1 MAAIIGSPT
10 RYIQGKGEMKN
21 LCSYADKFG
30 KNLFILTSAS
40 GRKRVEPAI
49 NEGNKDSNL
58 VYDVFNGECC
68 MTEINRII
76 KIVEEA
82 GSDVII
88 GIGGGKIH
96 DTSKA
101 VAYYTKKPVIIVP
114 TIASTDAPCSAL
126 SVIYTDESVFEK
138 ITKSSI
144 SINSK
149 LITDEDYGLWT
160 KTYSDSNG
168 VQKISVSESEGTSFT
183 VPDNGLLA
191 TIKFKAIANATTS
204 TINFNNIALVDVN
217 KSDIDAGNMSIRIPE
232 SGATTYTI
240 TYNPNT
246 TDLVENIM
254 SSGVKVE
261 GENYTIAGAPS
272 RVGYTFTGWN
282 TAANGSGTS
291 YAANATYSTDA
302 ELNLYAQWQIKSAT
316 LTVNPNGGIWEGRTT
331 TQTYTQDYQTT
342 KAISN
347 PTSGPNG
354 YIVRFNSNGG
364 NTINQITQTQSFSNW
379 NLTGGGQLNGTTY
392 TFGDTAGTL
401 TAQYVGD
408 AITLPTPTKTGA
420 TFNGWYT
427 QLSGGS
433 RVGGAGESYTPSS
446 TTTLFA
452 QWNEVQYTLTVNP
465 NSGTWNGSSS
475 SQTLNGTYNSTKTIS
490 NPTAPNGYTVILND
504 NGTTS
509 NIVQTKTFSGWTN
522 AGSGSISGTTYT
534 YGAGDGTITANYT
547 ANSVNLPTPSKTGY
561 VFDGWYTAATDG
573 NKITS
578 PYMPT
583 NNTTLY
589 AHWTANRYTITF
601 DNAGGQNTI
610 TTKEISYG
618 QTYGTLPTPTKAGY
632 TFDGWYNGST
642 KVTES
647 DTVNI
652 TSNTTL
658 TARWLG
664 SEYTV
669 IFDPD
674 GGNVNPTTKKVRNGG
689 TYGTLPTPTKTG
701 NIFKGWYKDTTKI
714 EETTTVD
721 TSTNITLKAS
731 WEVIKYTL
739 TVNPNGGTWNGNTTS
754 QTFEQGYGTTKTIA
768 NPTATPSG
776 YTVRFNTNGGTST
789 DSLQQIQTTAFDGWK
804 LTGGGTFVA
813 PTYTYGTS
821 NGTLTA
827 QYTGNNVTL
836 PNATKTGSTLKGWYT
851 SGTGGTRVGGAG
863 DAYTPTESTTLF
875 AQWNETE
882 YTLTV
887 NPNGGVWNGSASNQ
901 TVVGTY
907 NSTKTIANPTAPN
920 GYTVTLNDNGRTNSI
935 VQTKTFSRWINS
947 GSGNIRDNT
956 TYTFG
961 NGDGTLTAE
970 YTANV
975 VTLPTPTKD
984 GYTFNGW
991 YTESTGGNKVNS
1003 PYTPNNDITL
1013 YSHWT
1018 ANKYTITFNND
1029 GGQNSTTTKEVTYG
1043 EKYGT
1048 LPTPTKDGY
1057 TFDGWFTSNGTKISE
1072 NDNVNIT
1079 ENITLIAKWQGESYT
1094 LTVNPNGGTWNESS
1108 EIQTVVGTYNS
1119 TREISNPIA
1128 PKGYTVTLNDS
1139 ENTTSIVQTKSFN
1152 GWAKTGSG
1160 TIAGTTYTFG
1170 NGNGEI
1176 VANYTSNKV
1185 TLPIP
1190 TKEGYTFKGW
1200 FTQENGGTKVETS
1213 YMPESNTTLYAQW
1226 EANKYTITFDGNGVT
1241 LEQNSKEVT
1250 YGQAYGELP
1259 TPTKEGYDFDGWY
1272 TEDGNLIKSSDIV
1285 NITKNITLTASW
1297 SVKKYTVTFK
1307 NDDGSVLYTTLAQ
1320 YGNKI
1325 VYSGKTPV
1333 STKIIPGYESKFKGW
1348 ENQDALESIQG
1359 DTTVTAIYEVTI
1371 IQYKIIY
1378 NNIRDCDNSKNPTSY
1393 TIKDSN
1399 ITLEN
1404 LEDKEGSKF
1413 LGWYDKA
1420 VGGNKVESIDT
1431 SKLENIILYAQ
1442 WKDDKLYLKSEK
1454 YKVGENDIDNYEDGD
1469 IYLDKIQPET
1479 TLKQLM
1485 ENCDTNG
1492 IISVI
1497 DRNGKEITKDEIVGT
1512 GMKIKVTRYEQQ
1524 IQLTAIVM
1532 GDLDGDGKVSA
1543 VDLSTLNQAILKDTK
1558 LGEVEFKAADLDDNI
1573 KLTATDLST
1582 INNTILKNIKLTY
1595 DKSLD
1600 KKTNE

>member
-1 MAAIIGSPT
+1 M
-10 RYIQGKGEMKN
+10 
-21 LCSYADKFG
+21 
-30 KNLFILTSAS
+30 
-40 GRKRVEPAI
+40 
-49 NEGNKDSNL
+49 
-58 VYDVFNGECC
+58 
-68 MTEINRII
+68 
-76 KIVEEA
+76 
-82 GSDVII
+82 
-88 GIGGGKIH
+88 
-96 DTSKA
+96 
-101 VAYYTKKPVIIVP
+101 
-114 TIASTDAPCSAL
+114 
-126 SVIYTDESVFEK
+126 
-138 ITKSSI
+138 
-144 SINSK
+144 
-149 LITDEDYGLWT
+149 
-160 KTYSDSNG
+160 
-168 VQKISVSESEGTSFT
+168 
-183 VPDNGLLA
+183 
-191 TIKFKAIANATTS
+191 
-204 TINFNNIALVDVN
+204 
-217 KSDIDAGNMSIRIPE
+217 
-232 SGATTYTI
+232 
-240 TYNPNT
+240 
-246 TDLVENIM
+246 
-254 SSGVKVE
+254 
-261 GENYTIAGAPS
+261 
-272 RVGYTFTGWN
+272 
-282 TAANGSGTS
+282 
-291 YAANATYSTDA
+291 
-302 ELNLYAQWQIKSAT
+302 
-316 LTVNPNGGIWEGRTT
+316 
-331 TQTYTQDYQTT
+331 
-342 KAISN
+342 
-347 PTSGPNG
+347 
-354 YIVRFNSNGG
+354 
-364 NTINQITQTQSFSNW
+364 
-379 NLTGGGQLNGTTY
+379 
-392 TFGDTAGTL
+392 
-401 TAQYVGD
+401 
-408 AITLPTPTKTGA
+408 
-420 TFNGWYT
+420 
-427 QLSGGS
+427 
-433 RVGGAGESYTPSS
+433 
-446 TTTLFA
+446 
-452 QWNEVQYTLTVNP
+452 
-465 NSGTWNGSSS
+465 
-475 SQTLNGTYNSTKTIS
+475 
-490 NPTAPNGYTVILND
+490 
-504 NGTTS
+504 
-509 NIVQTKTFSGWTN
+509 
-522 AGSGSISGTTYT
+522 
-534 YGAGDGTITANYT
+534 
-547 ANSVNLPTPSKTGY
+547 
-561 VFDGWYTAATDG
+561 
-573 NKITS
+573 
-578 PYMPT
+578 
-583 NNTTLY
+583 
-589 AHWTANRYTITF
+589 
-601 DNAGGQNTI
+601 
-610 TTKEISYG
+610 
-618 QTYGTLPTPTKAGY
+618 
-632 TFDGWYNGST
+632 
-642 KVTES
+642 
-647 DTVNI
+647 
-652 TSNTTL
+652 
-658 TARWLG
+658 
-664 SEYTV
+664 
-669 IFDPD
+669 
-674 GGNVNPTTKKVRNGG
+674 
-689 TYGTLPTPTKTG
+689 
-701 NIFKGWYKDTTKI
+701 
-714 EETTTVD
+714 
-721 TSTNITLKAS
+721 
-731 WEVIKYTL
+731 
-739 TVNPNGGTWNGNTTS
+739 
-754 QTFEQGYGTTKTIA
+754 
-768 NPTATPSG
+768 
-776 YTVRFNTNGGTST
+776 
-789 DSLQQIQTTAFDGWK
+789 
-804 LTGGGTFVA
+804 
-813 PTYTYGTS
+813 
-821 NGTLTA
+821 
-827 QYTGNNVTL
+827 
-836 PNATKTGSTLKGWYT
+836 
-851 SGTGGTRVGGAG
+851 
-863 DAYTPTESTTLF
+863 F

-882 YTLTV
+882 YTLTI

-901 TVVGTY
+901 TVIGTY
-907 NSTKTIANPTAPN
+907 NSTRTIANPTAPN

-1152 GWAKTGSG
+1152 GWTKTGSG
-1160 TIAGTTYTFG
+1160 TIAGTTYTFE

-1200 FTQENGGTKVETS
+1200 FTQENGGTKIETS
-1213 YMPESNTTLYAQW
+1213 YMPESDITLYTQW

-1250 YGQAYGELP
+1250 YGQTYGELP
-1259 TPTKEGYDFDGWY
+1259 EPTKEGYDFDGWY

-1285 NITKNITLTASW
+1285 NITKNTTLTASW

-1420 VGGNKVESIDT
+1420 VEGNKVESIDT

-1454 YKVGENDIDNYEDGD
+1454 YKIGENDIDNYEDGD

-1497 DRNGKEITKDEIVGT
+1497 DKNGKEITEDEIVGT
-1512 GMKIKVTRYEQQ
+1512 GMKIKVTRYGQQ
-1524 IQLTAIVM
+1524 IQLTAVVM

-1543 VDLSTLNQAILKDTK
+1543 VDLSTLNQVLLKIIQIN
-1558 LGEVEFKAADLDDNI
+1558 GAEFKAADLDDNKKI
-1573 KLTATDLST
+1573 TATDLST

>member
-1 MAAIIGSPT
+1 MQKRKKIISGYLILIIFVSLFSPLVSNAETLSDDAYIYLSCDDMQLVAGSKITVTMHLDLKSGTKVDTLSAAINYDPT
-10 RYIQGKGEMKN
+10 ILSFDDEN
-21 LCSYADKFG
+21 E
-30 KNLFILTSAS
+30 FIVNSETKWTAPTY
-40 GRKRVEPAI
+40 V
-49 NEGNKDSNL
+49 DSN
-58 VYDVFNGECC
+58 G
-68 MTEINRII
+68 RIQI
-76 KIVEEA
+76 ETSR
-82 GSDVII
+82 SD
-88 GIGGGKIH
+88 
-96 DTSKA
+96 
-101 VAYYTKKPVIIVP
+101 
-114 TIASTDAPCSAL
+114 
-126 SVIYTDESVFEK
+126 
-138 ITKSSI
+138 TKSSKTGI
-144 SINSK
+144 MFTFDFNVLQNASRTTLEIEEPVNFAYMGDDIWGKGSELRVPK
-149 LITDEDYGLWT
+149 SAS
-160 KTYSDSNG
+160 TYS
-168 VQKISVSESEGTSFT
+168 
-183 VPDNGLLA
+183 
-191 TIKFKAIANATTS
+191 IK
-204 TINFNNIALVDVN
+204 
-217 KSDIDAGNMSIRIPE
+217 
-232 SGATTYTI
+232 
-240 TYNPNT
+240 YNSNT
-246 TDLVENIM
+246 TDSVTNMPVDGSKI
-254 SSGVKVE
+254 E
-261 GENYTIAGAPS
+261 GINYTIADAPS
-272 RVGYTFTGWN
+272 RAGYTFTGWN
-282 TAANGSGTS
+282 TEANGSGTQ
-291 YAANATYSTDA
+291 YVANATYTTDA
-302 ELNLYAQWQIKSAT
+302 DLNLYAQWQIQATT
-316 LTVNPNGGIWEGRTT
+316 LTVDPNGGIWEGRTT
-331 TQTYTQDYQTT
+331 TQTYTQNYQTT

-364 NTINQITQTQSFSNW
+364 NTINQITQTQSFSKW

-427 QLSGGS
+427 QLSGGL

-475 SQTLNGTYNSTKTIS
+475 SQILNGTYNSTKTIS

-610 TTKEISYG
+610 TTKEVSYG

-754 QTFEQGYGTTKTIA
+754 QNFEQGYGTTKTIA

-907 NSTKTIANPTAPN
+907 NSTRTIANPTAPN

-1029 GGQNSTTTKEVTYG
+1029 GGQNSTPTKEVTYG

-1057 TFDGWFTSNGTKISE
+1057 AFDGWFTSNGTKISE

-1139 ENTTSIVQTKSFN
+1139 ENTTSVVQTKSFN
-1152 GWAKTGSG
+1152 GWTKTGSG

-1200 FTQENGGTKVETS
+1200 FTQKNGGTKVETS
-1213 YMPESNTTLYAQW
+1213 YMPESNITLYAQW
-1226 EANKYTITFDGNGVT
+1226 EANTYTITFDGNGVT

-1259 TPTKEGYDFDGWY
+1259 TPTKEGYDFVGWY
-1272 TEDGNLIKSSDIV
+1272 TEDGNLIKSNDIV
-1285 NITKNITLTASW
+1285 NITKNTTLTASW
-1297 SVKKYTVTFK
+1297 SVKKYTVIFK

-1413 LGWYDKA
+1413 VGWYDKA
-1420 VGGNKVESIDT
+1420 VEGNKVESIDT

-1485 ENCDTNG
+1485 ESCDTNG

-1497 DRNGKEITKDEIVGT
+1497 DKNGKEITEDKIVGT
-1512 GMKIKVTRYEQQ
+1512 GMKIKVTRHEQQ
-1524 IQLTAIVM
+1524 IQLTAVVM

-1558 LGEVEFKAADLDDNI
+1558 LGELEFKAADLDDNI

>member
-1 MAAIIGSPT
+1 MISKYLKKLNKMLIITGFIWIISLFFAHNTVLAYGTWQGDETSGMPQKGQYSP
-10 RYIQGKGEMKN
+10 KG
-21 LCSYADKFG
+21 
-30 KNLFILTSAS
+30 
-40 GRKRVEPAI
+40 
-49 NEGNKDSNL
+49 
-58 VYDVFNGECC
+58 
-68 MTEINRII
+68 
-76 KIVEEA
+76 
-82 GSDVII
+82 
-88 GIGGGKIH
+88 
-96 DTSKA
+96 
-101 VAYYTKKPVIIVP
+101 
-114 TIASTDAPCSAL
+114 
-126 SVIYTDESVFEK
+126 
-138 ITKSSI
+138 
-144 SINSK
+144 
-149 LITDEDYGLWT
+149 
-160 KTYSDSNG
+160 
-168 VQKISVSESEGTSFT
+168 
-183 VPDNGLLA
+183 GLL
-191 TIKFKAIANATTS
+191 
-204 TINFNNIALVDVN
+204 
-217 KSDIDAGNMSIRIPE
+217 P
-232 SGATTYTI
+232 
-240 TYNPNT
+240 
-246 TDLVENIM
+246 
-254 SSGVKVE
+254 
-261 GENYTIAGAPS
+261 
-272 RVGYTFTGWN
+272 
-282 TAANGSGTS
+282 
-291 YAANATYSTDA
+291 
-302 ELNLYAQWQIKSAT
+302 QILK
-316 LTVNPNGGIWEGRTT
+316 E
-331 TQTYTQDYQTT
+331 
-342 KAISN
+342 
-347 PTSGPNG
+347 
-354 YIVRFNSNGG
+354 
-364 NTINQITQTQSFSNW
+364 
-379 NLTGGGQLNGTTY
+379 
-392 TFGDTAGTL
+392 
-401 TAQYVGD
+401 
-408 AITLPTPTKTGA
+408 
-420 TFNGWYT
+420 
-427 QLSGGS
+427 
-433 RVGGAGESYTPSS
+433 
-446 TTTLFA
+446 
-452 QWNEVQYTLTVNP
+452 
-465 NSGTWNGSSS
+465 
-475 SQTLNGTYNSTKTIS
+475 
-490 NPTAPNGYTVILND
+490 
-504 NGTTS
+504 
-509 NIVQTKTFSGWTN
+509 KTFSGDADTEFPYTPWSTDVS
-522 AGSGSISGTTYT
+522 AGTVYCADSGSAIRYGKYDPALHYANEGVGAIFGIDYTNYSSYKLLMTKLCDEIGREIFDNMNKFLEGLMTKDWKYIATIPTSIGYKQIQGPTYYDDIYDIDTSKPIVVTKANAEYGDGETSYNYTRAEMSALKIATKIFKGLSNWDKTYTTDDKSTNMKAWEVSLWLGDKIDGPKAVIMETEDRAENGYKQKGNTKTANNFTNSKSANVAYILTAMENAYSGATNSIRERYNLADIQTAYWEAVDFDGISKAHETQNGLTLFERAKSYQTFVNKDLTNFQAKIDMSQTQIITNRNTNNYIVGPITINYPYYEDISYLKSIYLKINEDKGASSKTLIYDENNDDFEIEFIGQKVSGSNGLKKEYPASGSQFYIKFSASETAYPTKVGLYADVEHIKSSKIEYNELDTKANVYQYIGFVASSRDYNADHRKKRLRLAYGTAHATITYSYKVRVPKKIIYVFGIPVVVSWKWVTSYGWKNFTIDSNHYRDRTYDIAQPFVMMTREPVDEIKSQKLTVALEGKREYDVYHIEQHKDNITPPKNPGINTDTSVIDLTMKISGKVWVDGSVGKENQYDGKNGEGDTPMSNVKVSLYEVSKKPTT
-534 YGAGDGTITANYT
+534 
-547 ANSVNLPTPSKTGY
+547 
-561 VFDGWYTAATDG
+561 
-573 NKITS
+573 
-578 PYMPT
+578 
-583 NNTTLY
+583 
-589 AHWTANRYTITF
+589 
-601 DNAGGQNTI
+601 
-610 TTKEISYG
+610 
-618 QTYGTLPTPTKAGY
+618 
-632 TFDGWYNGST
+632 ST
-642 KVTES
+642 K
-647 DTVNI
+647 
-652 TSNTTL
+652 
-658 TARWLG
+658 
-664 SEYTV
+664 
-669 IFDPD
+669 PK
-674 GGNVNPTTKKVRNGG
+674 P
-689 TYGTLPTPTKTG
+689 TLPTPTKTG

-754 QTFEQGYGTTKTIA
+754 QNFEQGYGTTKTIA

-863 DAYTPTESTTLF
+863 DAYKPTESTTLF

-984 GYTFNGW
+984 GYTF
-991 YTESTGGNKVNS
+991 
-1003 PYTPNNDITL
+1003 
-1013 YSHWT
+1013 
-1018 ANKYTITFNND
+1018 
-1029 GGQNSTTTKEVTYG
+1029 
-1043 EKYGT
+1043 
-1048 LPTPTKDGY
+1048 
-1057 TFDGWFTSNGTKISE
+1057 DGWFTSNGTKISE

-1139 ENTTSIVQTKSFN
+1139 ENTTSVVQTKSFN
-1152 GWAKTGSG
+1152 GWAKTGRG

-1200 FTQENGGTKVETS
+1200 FTQENGGTKIETS
-1213 YMPESNTTLYAQW
+1213 YMPESDITLYTQW

-1250 YGQAYGELP
+1250 YGQTYGELP
-1259 TPTKEGYDFDGWY
+1259 EPTKEGYDFDGWY
-1272 TEDGNLIKSSDIV
+1272 TEDGNLIKSTDIV
-1285 NITKNITLTASW
+1285 NITKNITLTANW

-1348 ENQDALESIQG
+1348 ENEEALENIQC

-1371 IQYKIIY
+1371 IQYKITY
-1378 NNIRDCDNSKNPTSY
+1378 NNIRDCDNSKNPTGY

-1404 LEDKEGSKF
+1404 LEDKEDSKF

-1420 VGGNKVESIDT
+1420 VEGNKVESIDT

-1497 DRNGKEITKDEIVGT
+1497 DKNGKEITEDEIVGT
-1512 GMKIKVTRYEQQ
+1512 GMKIKVTRYGQQ
-1524 IQLTAIVM
+1524 IQLTAVVM

-1543 VDLSTLNQAILKDTK
+1543 VDLSTLNQVLLKIIQIN
-1558 LGEVEFKAADLDDNI
+1558 GSEFKAADLDDNKKI
-1573 KLTATDLST
+1573 TATDLST
-1582 INNTILKNIKLTY
+1582 INNTILKNIELTY
-1595 DKSLD
+1595 DKSFD
-1600 KKTNE
+1600 RKTNE

>member
-1 MAAIIGSPT
+1 MQMLKNQAKSKNISLLLLISILIQMVMPLTTLAAG
-10 RYIQGKGEMKN
+10 
-21 LCSYADKFG
+21 
-30 KNLFILTSAS
+30 LTVKLSSSA
-40 GRKRVEPAI
+40 
-49 NEGNKDSNL
+49 
-58 VYDVFNGECC
+58 
-68 MTEINRII
+68 TEI
-76 KIVEEA
+76 KA
-82 GSDVII
+82 GDTISVNIYVT
-88 GIGGGKIH
+88 GGE
-96 DTSKA
+96 TSYFS
-101 VAYYTKKPVIIVP
+101 AYLEY
-114 TIASTDAPCSAL
+114 
-126 SVIYTDESVFEK
+126 DESVFEK

-149 LITDEDYGLWT
+149 LIADEDYGLWT
-160 KTYSDSNG
+160 KTYSNSNG
-168 VQKISVSESEGTSFT
+168 VQKISISESEGTSFT
-183 VPDNGLLA
+183 IPDNGLLA

-204 TINFNNIALVDVN
+204 TIKFNNIALVDVN
-217 KSDIDAGNMSIRIPE
+217 KSDIDAGNMSIKIPE

-261 GENYTIAGAPS
+261 GKNYTIASAPS

-282 TAANGSGTS
+282 TAANGSGTP

-331 TQTYTQDYQTT
+331 TQTYTQNYQTT

-364 NTINQITQTQSFSNW
+364 NTINQIIQTQSFSNW

-573 NKITS
+573 SKITS

-601 DNAGGQNTI
+601 DNAGGQNST
-610 TTKEISYG
+610 TTKEVSYG

-647 DTVNI
+647 DIVNI

-669 IFDPD
+669 TFDPD
-674 GGNVNPTTKKVRNGG
+674 GGNVNPTTKKVINGG

-721 TSTNITLKAS
+721 ISTNITLKAS

-754 QTFEQGYGTTKTIA
+754 QNFGQGYGTTKTIS

-907 NSTKTIANPTAPN
+907 NST
-920 GYTVTLNDNGRTNSI
+920 
-935 VQTKTFSRWINS
+935 
-947 GSGNIRDNT
+947 
-956 TYTFG
+956 
-961 NGDGTLTAE
+961 
-970 YTANV
+970 
-975 VTLPTPTKD
+975 
-984 GYTFNGW
+984 
-991 YTESTGGNKVNS
+991 
-1003 PYTPNNDITL
+1003 
-1013 YSHWT
+1013 
-1018 ANKYTITFNND
+1018 
-1029 GGQNSTTTKEVTYG
+1029 
-1043 EKYGT
+1043 
-1048 LPTPTKDGY
+1048 
-1057 TFDGWFTSNGTKISE
+1057 
-1072 NDNVNIT
+1072 
-1079 ENITLIAKWQGESYT
+1079 
-1094 LTVNPNGGTWNESS
+1094 
-1108 EIQTVVGTYNS
+1108 
-1119 TREISNPIA
+1119 REISNPIA

-1152 GWAKTGSG
+1152 GWTKTGSG
-1160 TIAGTTYTFG
+1160 TIAGTTYTFE

-1200 FTQENGGTKVETS
+1200 FTQENGGTKIETS
-1213 YMPESNTTLYAQW
+1213 YMPESDITLYTQW

-1272 TEDGNLIKSSDIV
+1272 TEDGNLIKSTDIV
-1285 NITKNITLTASW
+1285 NITKNTTLTASW

-1348 ENQDALESIQG
+1348 ENEEALENIQC

-1454 YKVGENDIDNYEDGD
+1454 YKVGENDIDNYEYGD

-1497 DRNGKEITKDEIVGT
+1497 DKNGKEITEDEIVGT
-1512 GMKIKVTRYEQQ
+1512 GMKIKVTRYGQQ
-1524 IQLTAIVM
+1524 IQLTAVVM

-1543 VDLSTLNQAILKDTK
+1543 VDLSTLNQVLLKIIQIN
-1558 LGEVEFKAADLDDNI
+1558 GAEFKAADLDDNKKI
-1573 KLTATDLST
+1573 TATDLST

>member
-1 MAAIIGSPT
+1 MRMLKNQPKSKIISLLLLVSILIQMVMPLTTLAAG
-10 RYIQGKGEMKN
+10 
-21 LCSYADKFG
+21 
-30 KNLFILTSAS
+30 LTVRFSSSA
-40 GRKRVEPAI
+40 
-49 NEGNKDSNL
+49 
-58 VYDVFNGECC
+58 
-68 MTEINRII
+68 TEI
-76 KIVEEA
+76 KA
-82 GSDVII
+82 GDTISVNIYVT
-88 GIGGGKIH
+88 GGE
-96 DTSKA
+96 TSYFS
-101 VAYYTKKPVIIVP
+101 AYLEY
-114 TIASTDAPCSAL
+114 
-126 SVIYTDESVFEK
+126 DESVFEK
-138 ITKSSI
+138 ITKNSI

-149 LITDEDYGLWT
+149 LIADEDYGLWT
-160 KTYSDSNG
+160 KTYSNSNG
-168 VQKISVSESEGTSFT
+168 VQKISISESEGTSFT

-204 TINFNNIALVDVN
+204 TIKFNNIALVDVN
-217 KSDIDAGNMSIRIPE
+217 KSDIDAGNMSIKIPE

-261 GENYTIAGAPS
+261 GKNYTIASAPS

-282 TAANGSGTS
+282 TAANGSGTP

-331 TQTYTQDYQTT
+331 TQTYTQNYQTT

-364 NTINQITQTQSFSNW
+364 NTINQIIQTQSFSNW

-475 SQTLNGTYNSTKTIS
+475 IQTLNGTYNSTKTIS
-490 NPTAPNGYTVILND
+490 
-504 NGTTS
+504 
-509 NIVQTKTFSGWTN
+509 
-522 AGSGSISGTTYT
+522 
-534 YGAGDGTITANYT
+534 
-547 ANSVNLPTPSKTGY
+547 
-561 VFDGWYTAATDG
+561 
-573 NKITS
+573 
-578 PYMPT
+578 
-583 NNTTLY
+583 
-589 AHWTANRYTITF
+589 
-601 DNAGGQNTI
+601 
-610 TTKEISYG
+610 
-618 QTYGTLPTPTKAGY
+618 
-632 TFDGWYNGST
+632 
-642 KVTES
+642 
-647 DTVNI
+647 
-652 TSNTTL
+652 
-658 TARWLG
+658 
-664 SEYTV
+664 
-669 IFDPD
+669 
-674 GGNVNPTTKKVRNGG
+674 
-689 TYGTLPTPTKTG
+689 
-701 NIFKGWYKDTTKI
+701 
-714 EETTTVD
+714 
-721 TSTNITLKAS
+721 
-731 WEVIKYTL
+731 
-739 TVNPNGGTWNGNTTS
+739 
-754 QTFEQGYGTTKTIA
+754 
-768 NPTATPSG
+768 
-776 YTVRFNTNGGTST
+776 
-789 DSLQQIQTTAFDGWK
+789 
-804 LTGGGTFVA
+804 
-813 PTYTYGTS
+813 
-821 NGTLTA
+821 
-827 QYTGNNVTL
+827 
-836 PNATKTGSTLKGWYT
+836 
-851 SGTGGTRVGGAG
+851 
-863 DAYTPTESTTLF
+863 
-875 AQWNETE
+875 
-882 YTLTV
+882 
-887 NPNGGVWNGSASNQ
+887 
-901 TVVGTY
+901 
-907 NSTKTIANPTAPN
+907 NPTAPN

-1152 GWAKTGSG
+1152 GWTKTGSG
-1160 TIAGTTYTFG
+1160 TIAGTTYTFE

-1200 FTQENGGTKVETS
+1200 FTQENGGTKIETS
-1213 YMPESNTTLYAQW
+1213 YMPESDITLYTQW

-1250 YGQAYGELP
+1250 YGQTYGELP
-1259 TPTKEGYDFDGWY
+1259 EPTKEGYDFDGWY

-1285 NITKNITLTASW
+1285 NITKNTTLTASW

-1420 VGGNKVESIDT
+1420 VEGNKVESIDT

-1454 YKVGENDIDNYEDGD
+1454 YKIGENDIDNYEDGD

-1497 DRNGKEITKDEIVGT
+1497 DKNGKEITEDEIVGT
-1512 GMKIKVTRYEQQ
+1512 GMKIKVTRYGQQ
-1524 IQLTAIVM
+1524 IQLTAVVM

-1543 VDLSTLNQAILKDTK
+1543 VDLSTLNQVLLKIIQIN
-1558 LGEVEFKAADLDDNI
+1558 GAEFKAADLDDNKKI
-1573 KLTATDLST
+1573 TATDLST